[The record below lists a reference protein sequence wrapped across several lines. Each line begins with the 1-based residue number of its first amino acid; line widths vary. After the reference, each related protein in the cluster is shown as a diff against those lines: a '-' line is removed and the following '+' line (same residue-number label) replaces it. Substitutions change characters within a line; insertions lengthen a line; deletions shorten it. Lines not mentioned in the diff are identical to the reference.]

1 GHGARIRALGGR
13 VARGT
18 HLGHEH
24 FRRRGDV
31 PRRVTD
37 CPAQGG
43 VMRNSSVARSISR
56 SPASEPPRPAE
67 RSGRAAGSLLFVVDD
82 DASVRKSLDRL
93 LSAAGYRVQ
102 TFDSGREFL
111 GRTELPGEDSQCL
124 ILDVRMPGI
133 NGLELQTSMR
143 NSGSTIPIVFSTG
156 FGDVT
161 SSVRA
166 MKVGAVDFLTKPIDE
181 DELLAAVQR
190 GLALDAE
197 TRQLKNMMNTLIQ
210 RLGRLRGRIGPDGRE
225 ARPGH
230 RSSSRRRRGRPHADP
245 GSSQVDLRS
254 YSQTAASGVNISD
267 RGAVGAEVSQTLTR
281 GRHDAH
287 NASVAASD

>member
-1 GHGARIRALGGR
+1 
-13 VARGT
+13 V
-18 HLGHEH
+18 
-24 FRRRGDV
+24 
-31 PRRVTD
+31 
-37 CPAQGG
+37 
-43 VMRNSSVARSISR
+43 
-56 SPASEPPRPAE
+56 
-67 RSGRAAGSLLFVVDD
+67 FVVDD

-93 LSAAGYRVQ
+93 LSASGYRVQ
-102 TFDSGREFL
+102 TYDSARAFL
-111 GRTELPGEDSQCL
+111 GRPELPGEEAQCL

-197 TRQLKNMMNTLIQ
+197 TRQLKNEMNTLIQ
-210 RLGRLRGRIGPDGRE
+210 RLGRLTPRERQVFALVVTGMLNKQIAGQLGTCERTIKVHRARIMKKME
-225 ARPGH
+225 AG
-230 RSSSRRRRGRPHADP
+230 
-245 GSSQVDLRS
+245 
-254 YSQTAASGVNISD
+254 
-267 RGAVGAEVSQTLTR
+267 
-281 GRHDAH
+281 
-287 NASVAASD
+287 SVAELVRMAVKLGPAIDPPPATAPARAPTPGRLKLT

>member
-1 GHGARIRALGGR
+1 
-13 VARGT
+13 
-18 HLGHEH
+18 
-24 FRRRGDV
+24 
-31 PRRVTD
+31 
-37 CPAQGG
+37 
-43 VMRNSSVARSISR
+43 MRNSSVARSISR

-67 RSGRAAGSLLFVVDD
+67 RSGRAAGSLVFVVDD

-210 RLGRLRGRIGPDGRE
+210 RLGRLTPRERQVFALVVTGMLNKQIAGQLGTCERTIKVHRARIMKKME
-225 ARPGH
+225 AG
-230 RSSSRRRRGRPHADP
+230 
-245 GSSQVDLRS
+245 
-254 YSQTAASGVNISD
+254 
-267 RGAVGAEVSQTLTR
+267 
-281 GRHDAH
+281 
-287 NASVAASD
+287 SVAELVRMAVKLGPAIDPPPVAAAAARTPTPGRLRLT